1 LAPDTRVSGYF
12 LAGAVAF
19 AAAQAV
25 LFLVA
30 GQATDAS
37 IDDAGWFLNSTAGI
51 TTMAL
56 VLSIVAAAAGRVLP
70 SRGVWQGWAGLT
82 AGASLALVVAVF
94 VLGPGTIFPIVI
106 GAGIAVIGVAALV
119 GSLVARLALLRR

>member
-1 LAPDTRVSGYF
+1 LTPDTRVSGYF

-19 AAAQAV
+19 ATAQAV

-30 GQATDAS
+30 GQATDAT

-51 TTMAL
+51 ATMAL
-56 VLSIVAAAAGRVLP
+56 VLAIVAAAAGRVLP
-70 SRGVWQGWAGLT
+70 SRGVWQGWAALT
-82 AGASLALVVAVF
+82 AGAALALVVAVF

-106 GAGIAVIGVAALV
+106 GAGIAVIGVGALA
-119 GSLVARLALLRR
+119 GSLVARFALRRR

>member
-1 LAPDTRVSGYF
+1 MSPDTRVSGYF

-25 LFLVA
+25 LFLFA
-30 GQATDAS
+30 GQAARR
-37 IDDAGWFLNSTAGI
+37 DDRRRRMVSELDGGHCDV
-51 TTMAL
+51 AL
-56 VLSIVAAAAGRVLP
+56 VLAVVAAAAGGVLP
-70 SRGVWQGWAGLT
+70 ARGVWQGWAALT

-106 GAGIAVIGVAALV
+106 AAGIAVIGVGALA
-119 GSLVARLALLRR
+119 GSLVARFALLRR

>member
-1 LAPDTRVSGYF
+1 MSPDTRVSGYF

-25 LFLVA
+25 LFLIA
-30 GQATDAS
+30 GQGTDAT

-51 TTMAL
+51 ATMAL
-56 VLSIVAAAAGRVLP
+56 VLAVAAAAAGRALP
-70 SRGVWQGWAGLT
+70 SRGVWHGWAALT
-82 AGASLALVVAVF
+82 AGASLALAVAVF

-106 GAGIAVIGVAALV
+106 AAGIAVIGAGALA
-119 GSLVARLALLRR
+119 GSLVERFALRRR